1 MRDLANNIAV
11 RTALTPGIATATKDG
26 PVIDLQG
33 FDSAAVIIGTGG
45 IAGDGDFTATLE
57 ESDDG
62 EDFSAVAA
70 DQLDSNTPETL
81 AADSMTSIGYRGY
94 RRFLRLHL
102 AKNSGT
108 SIAVAAILILGSA
121 STRPVH

>member
-11 RTALTPGIATATKDG
+11 RTALTPGTATATKDG

-62 EDFSAVAA
+62 EAFSAVDA
-70 DQLDSNTPETL
+70 DQLDNRAPKSL
-81 AADSMTSIGYRGY
+81 AADSITSIGYRGY
-94 RRFLRLHL
+94 KRFLRLHL

-108 SIAVAAILILGSA
+108 SIAVAAILLLGSA
-121 STRPVH
+121 NTRPVH